1 MSGIP
6 YWGFDMGGFYNTDYE
21 GYECAPTDEEY
32 IRSCQFGFLNS
43 LSRCHG
49 KTPREPWNFGEQ
61 AEEIFKKFNTIRH
74 LLLPYLYT
82 TAFQTHVTGIPMIRP
97 VVMEYPEDRTARYVE
112 LEYFLGEHLLVAPV
126 FDQDML
132 EIYLPDGTWTDW
144 FTGERIKGRISGWCT
159 GMGLRN
165 NVLIF
170 TESCI

>member
-6 YWGFDMGGFYNTDYE
+6 YWGFDMGGFYNKDYE

-126 FDQDML
+126 FDQDIL
-132 EIYLPDGTWTDW
+132 EIYLPDGNWTDW
-144 FTGERIKGRISGWCT
+144 FTGERIKGYPGGVPGWD
-159 GMGLRN
+159 
-165 NVLIF
+165 
-170 TESCI
+170 